1 MKIGKKKH
9 LKLINKKI
17 LTLFSSIAI
26 LVLLYIYL
34 PTEQKSENIKIGVSD
49 DISGFVIDYMIKEKE
64 LNVSLENNFESIS
77 IRDC

>member
-9 LKLINKKI
+9 FQLINKRVV
-17 LTLFSSIAI
+17 TLFAGITI
-26 LVLLYIYL
+26 LFLLYMYL
-34 PTEQKSENIKIGVSD
+34 PTEQKSENIRIGVSD

-64 LNVSLENNFESIS
+64 LNASLENNFESFS

>member
-17 LTLFSSIAI
+17 VILFASITI
-26 LVLLYIYL
+26 LFLLYRYL
-34 PTEQKSENIKIGVSD
+34 PTEQKNENIRIGVSD
-49 DISGFVIDYMIKEKE
+49 DISGFVVDYMIKEKE
-64 LNVSLENNFESIS
+64 LNASLENNFESFS

>member
-1 MKIGKKKH
+1 M
-9 LKLINKKI
+9 KLINKRVV
-17 LTLFSSIAI
+17 TLFIGIAS
-26 LVLLYIYL
+26 LFLMYIYL

-64 LNVSLENNFESIS
+64 LNASLENNFESFS

>member
-9 LKLINKKI
+9 LQLINKRI
-17 LTLFSSIAI
+17 ITLFGGITI
-26 LVLLYIYL
+26 LFLLYIYL

-49 DISGFVIDYMIKEKE
+49 DISGFVVDYMIKEKN
-64 LNVSLENNFESIS
+64 LNASLENNFESFS